1 MNAVDAAQRIHLHAL
16 GGDEK
21 RIAELTDGLST
32 LPDEA
37 QIGRVCRVD
46 RGRAQ
51 LLTSNATVSVDT
63 SGVAS
68 VGVGDWCA
76 VINLAS
82 IDADTDSYSLLR
94 VFDRRSAL
102 VRQSSGNRTEAQVLA
117 SNIDTVMISV
127 PLDRAIS
134 PRQVERFLAIAWDSG
149 ADPVVVLTKADA
161 TGEAG
166 LGSAQSEVTAI
177 SGDVPVILTSVV
189 TGLGMPD
196 IQAFVAPGRT
206 VALLGTS
213 GSGKSSLVNALSGS
227 EVVLTGS
234 VRESDNKG
242 RHTTTW
248 RELIVV
254 PTGGAII
261 DTPGLRELGMWVDED
276 GINAAFS
283 DVTDLAPLCR
293 FNDCAH
299 DSEPGCAVQSAIE
312 SGDLDPVRL
321 ASYRKLLGEAA
332 YAARKNDYRLAK
344 EQQKVWKQRTQEG
357 RHKARP

>member
-1 MNAVDAAQRIHLHAL
+1 M
-16 GGDEK
+16 
-21 RIAELTDGLST
+21 
-32 LPDEA
+32 
-37 QIGRVCRVD
+37 
-46 RGRAQ
+46 
-51 LLTSNATVSVDT
+51 VSVDT
-63 SGVAS
+63 SRVAS

-76 VINLAS
+76 VIEMEGTE
-82 IDADTDSYSLLR
+82 ADGQSFSLLR

-117 SNIDTVMISV
+117 SNMDAVMIVV

-134 PRQVERFLAIAWDSG
+134 PRQVERFLVLAWDSG
-149 ADPVVVLTKADA
+149 AQPVVVLTKADL
-161 TGEAG
+161 AG
-166 LGSAQSEVTAI
+166 KEGPDSAQAEVTAI
-177 SGDVPVILTSVV
+177 SGDVPIILTSVV
-189 TGLGMPD
+189 TGEGMPQVWD
-196 IQAFVAPGRT
+196 FVTPGRT

-213 GSGKSSLVNALSGS
+213 GSGKSSLVNALSGT
-227 EVVLTGS
+227 EVVVTGS
-234 VRESDNKG
+234 VREGDNKG

-299 DSEPGCAVQSAIE
+299 DSEPGCAVQAAIA
-312 SGDLDPVRL
+312 SGDLDPIRL
-321 ASYRKLLGEAA
+321 SSYRKLLGEAA
-332 YAARKNDYRLAK
+332 YAARKNDHRLAK
-344 EQQKVWKQRTQEG
+344 EQQKIWKQRTQEG
-357 RHKARP
+357 KSRARP